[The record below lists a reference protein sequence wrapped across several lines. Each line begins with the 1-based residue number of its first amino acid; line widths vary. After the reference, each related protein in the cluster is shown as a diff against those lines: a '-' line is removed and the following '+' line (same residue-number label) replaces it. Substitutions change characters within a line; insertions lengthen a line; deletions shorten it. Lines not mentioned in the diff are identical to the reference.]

1 MDNSQKTQ
9 IDKLMELKQLYEQ
22 GILTNQ
28 EMEIEKKKILG
39 ENSKGE
45 HQSSTAPKSE
55 LQVPSAYNTKGSSNS
70 ESEKV
75 SFFQKY
81 KTYIF
86 VGIAVLIVGSI
97 YLFYSNVIKKESPDP
112 PTIAETI
119 KQLEADVEDD
129 IDIEKNS
136 ELSNFEKFMQ
146 NSNWIDSEEGGFR
159 YPDFFKHSET
169 FVDDVPGS
177 VTVYNYEPI
186 ELCYWPMLGVWSTEP
201 DFASDGLIISPTE
214 KVKNVTYKVESKGI
228 ASGYTHSGK
237 IYYLKRRIMSGGLVD
252 HGKIL
257 VVINPPEY
265 NKSVE
270 SITKMIAKW

>member
-1 MDNSQKTQ
+1 MEKSK
-9 IDKLMELKQLYEQ
+9 IDKLVELKQLYEQ
-22 GILTNQ
+22 GILTKE
-28 EMEIEKKKILG
+28 EMEVEKKKILG
-39 ENSKGE
+39 EDVSKGE
-45 HQSSTAPKSE
+45 EQPSAPPRPESQDSSTYNTRRSSKSE
-55 LQVPSAYNTKGSSNS
+55 G
-70 ESEKV
+70 EKV
-75 SFFQKY
+75 PFFQKY

-86 VGIAVLIVGSI
+86 VGIGILIAGSI
-97 YLFYSNVIKKESPDP
+97 YLFYSNVIKKESPKP
-112 PTIAETI
+112 PTPAERI
-119 KQLEADVEDD
+119 KQIEADVEDE
-129 IDIEKNS
+129 IDIETNS
-136 ELSNFEKFMQ
+136 ELSKFENLMQ

-169 FVDDVPGS
+169 FVEEVPGS
-177 VTVYNYEPI
+177 VTVYNYESI
-186 ELCYWPMLGVWSTEP
+186 VLCYWPMLGAWSTEP
-201 DFASDGLIISPTE
+201 DFVSDGLVISPTE

>member
-1 MDNSQKTQ
+1 MAKTN

-22 GILTNQ
+22 GILTKE

-39 ENSKGE
+39 ESSKWE
-45 HQSSTAPKSE
+45 QQSSTAPKSE
-55 LQVPSAYNTKGSSNS
+55 LQVPSAYNTRRSSKS
-70 ESEKV
+70 EGEKV
-75 SFFQKY
+75 PFFQKY

-86 VGIAVLIVGSI
+86 IGIGILIASSI
-97 YLFYSNVIKKESPDP
+97 YLFYSNVIKKDSPKP
-112 PTIAETI
+112 LTPAERI
-119 KQLEADVEDD
+119 KQIEAELEDD
-129 IDIEKNS
+129 IDIETNS
-136 ELSNFEKFMQ
+136 ELSKFENLMQ

>member
-1 MDNSQKTQ
+1 MAKTN

-22 GILTNQ
+22 GILTKE
-28 EMEIEKKKILG
+28 EMEIEKKKILLG
-39 ENSKGE
+39 DVSKGKQ
-45 HQSSTAPKSE
+45 QSSTASKSE
-55 LQVPSAYNTKGSSNS
+55 LQVPSAYNTRRSSKS
-70 ESEKV
+70 EGEKV
-75 SFFQKY
+75 PFFQKY

-86 VGIAVLIVGSI
+86 IGIGILIVGSI
-97 YLFYSNVIKKESPDP
+97 YLFYSNVIKKESPKP
-112 PTIAETI
+112 PTPAERI
-119 KQLEADVEDD
+119 KQIEADVEDE
-129 IDIEKNS
+129 IDIETNS
-136 ELSNFEKFMQ
+136 ELSKFENLMQ

>member
-1 MDNSQKTQ
+1 MEKSK
-9 IDKLMELKQLYEQ
+9 IDKLVELKQLYEQ
-22 GILTNQ
+22 GILTKE
-28 EMEIEKKKILG
+28 EMEVEKKKILG
-39 ENSKGE
+39 EDVSKGE
-45 HQSSTAPKSE
+45 EQPSAPPRPESQDSSTYNTRRSSKSE
-55 LQVPSAYNTKGSSNS
+55 G
-70 ESEKV
+70 EKV
-75 SFFQKY
+75 PFFQKY

-86 VGIAVLIVGSI
+86 VGIGILIAGSI
-97 YLFYSNVIKKESPDP
+97 YLFYSNVIKKESPKP
-112 PTIAETI
+112 PTPAEII
-119 KQLEADVEDD
+119 KQIEADVEDE
-129 IDIEKNS
+129 IDIETNS
-136 ELSNFEKFMQ
+136 ELSKFENLMQ

-159 YPDFFKHSET
+159 YPDFFKHSES
-169 FVDDVPGS
+169 FVEEVPGS

-186 ELCYWPMLGVWSTEP
+186 VLCYWPMLGAWSTEL
-201 DFASDGLIISPTE
+201 DFVSDGLVISPTE

>member
-1 MDNSQKTQ
+1 MNK
-9 IDKLMELKQLYEQ
+9 IDKLMELKKLYEH

-45 HQSSTAPKSE
+45 HQSSNPPQQMPETS
-55 LQVPSAYNTKGSSNS
+55 
-70 ESEKV
+70 KV
-75 SFFQKY
+75 SISKESYYSEDNQEASFQKF
-81 KTYIF
+81 KGYIF
-86 VGIAVLIVGSI
+86 AGIGILIAVSI
-97 YLFYSNVIKKESPDP
+97 YLFHSNIIKKESQDP
-112 PTIAETI
+112 PTVAEII
-119 KQLEADVEDD
+119 KELEADVEDD
-129 IDIEKNS
+129 IGVESNS
-136 ELSNFEKFMQ
+136 ELSQFEMLMK
-146 NSNWIDSEEGGFR
+146 NGNWKDSEEGGFR

-169 FVDDVPGS
+169 FVEDVPGA

-186 ELCYWPMLGVWSTEP
+186 ELCYWPMLGVWSTET
-201 DFASDGLIISPTE
+201 DFVSDGLVISPTE